1 MLNIS
6 KLTKVNPNNPNF
18 KMSIPK
24 NIGIYFWCDNTTD
37 NIVYIGTGSGVKGLY
52 NRIIGQHLNPKYI
65 EYRAKVHNLE
75 KDVYQLKYP
84 IIRERDSAPGI
95 DQSAFRK
102 NIGRTFKVKPGT
114 GTVNFIKDNFYLKYL
129 EVDQKEKLI
138 DLEKELIFEY
148 KPLLNISHKYKISN
162 KKF

>member
-6 KLTKVNPNNPNF
+6 KLKKIDPNDSSL
-18 KMSIPK
+18 KIIVPK
-24 NIGIYFWCDNTTD
+24 NMGIYFWFKNETD
-37 NIVYIGTGSGVKGLY
+37 ELVYIGSGSGIKGLY

-84 IIRERDSAPGI
+84 IIRERDNAPGI

-102 NIGRTFKVKPGT
+102 NIGRTFKIKPGQ
-114 GTVNFIKDNFYLKYL
+114 GTVKYIKDNFYLKYL
-129 EVDQKEKLI
+129 EVDQKQELI
-138 DLEKELIFEY
+138 TLEQELIFKY
-148 KPLLNISHKYKISN
+148 KPKLNISHKYKISN
-162 KKF
+162 SAI